1 MTQGDLLL
9 NRFMG
14 GYSVILANIGSSPG
28 KHEQGA
34 TVGALFVG
42 KPNITSGN
50 CSKDA
55 QPFLP
60 PARNSFHNLNPGSGG
75 DPASFHHCMK
85 SL

>member
-1 MTQGDLLL
+1 
-9 NRFMG
+9 MG

-34 TVGALFVG
+34 NCWRPVRGQTY
-42 KPNITSGN
+42 ITSGN